1 MNIYS
6 KHHFTVS
13 WKKKKKKP
21 HISSHIIP
29 TRSLS
34 NLFSKTDKDRIFSS
48 SQDKFQRKLSIFSS
62 VHSLCS
68 HIPTILSKEEGLFDV
83 P

>member
-1 MNIYS
+1 MGIRQ
-6 KHHFTVS
+6 
-13 WKKKKKKP
+13 
-21 HISSHIIP
+21 ISFPLLPQETKAAHIIP
-29 TRSLS
+29 TRSLP

-62 VHSLCS
+62 VQSLCS
-68 HIPTILSKEEGLFDV
+68 HIPTMLSKEEGLFDV